1 MNNEVDLDLLIK
13 KMAAGHQPEL
23 PSPGLIWWRAQIL
36 AKQAQK
42 ERIERP
48 VAIMRLI
55 AGAMCLLV
63 VVGLW
68 VSQGRTLWDSM
79 GGSNLLTLLPLLL
92 GGAALTAVFLAVMW
106 RITARV

>member
-1 MNNEVDLDLLIK
+1 MYNQPDLDLLIK
-13 KMAAGHQPEL
+13 KMAGGHQPEL

-36 AKQAQK
+36 TKQAQK

-48 VAIMRLI
+48 VMIMRLV

-68 VSQGRTLWDSM
+68 VAQGRTLWDSL
-79 GGSNLLTLLPLLL
+79 GNSGLLPLLPLLL
-92 GGAALTAVFLAVMW
+92 GGVALTAAFLALMW
-106 RITARV
+106 RITARI